1 MMMIRLLACMLVT
14 LPVLGMAQVNP
25 QFADLGATI
34 EMVRSVA
41 ALERKAVI
49 ANGLELSGEAG
60 ADFWQLYDDYAAD
73 KKEINDRLVKLITDY
88 AANVDTMTDDFAA
101 SVVDDHLDLQGD
113 LLKLRKKYLRRFG
126 KVLTPIELARF
137 YQIENKLDAV
147 VNVQL
152 AQGIPLISL

>member
-1 MMMIRLLACMLVT
+1 MMIRLFACVFVA

-25 QFADLGATI
+25 QFAELGETI

-41 ALERKAVI
+41 ALERKSVI
-49 ANGLELSGEAG
+49 AGGLQLSAEAG
-60 ADFWQLYDDYAAD
+60 PEFWRLYDDYAAQ
-73 KKEINDRLVKLITDY
+73 KKQINDRLIKLITDY
-88 AANVDTMTDDFAA
+88 AANFEAMSDDFAD

-113 LLKLRKKYLRRFG
+113 LLKLRKKYVRRFG

-152 AQGIPLISL
+152 AQGIPLISK